1 MNMVG
6 DARPVPLGRRDFS
19 VLSAGLSAGAL
30 GAAVSSGALAAAG
43 PARAQSKGAHTAFQV
58 AVGPELR
65 RYEVDEAGLTLT
77 AREAVTLPAAV
88 QYAWQHP
95 MLPILYVAYSNRGST
110 NDRHGVQAFR
120 IGEGGA
126 LAALPQPLAL
136 DNRPIHLTVDPSGR
150 FLLVAFNIP
159 SELRVHGLRE
169 DGTIG
174 DAVRQ
179 ATPPDFGIYAHQV
192 RVAPSGRL
200 VVLQTRGNDPTPT
213 TKEDPG
219 AIKVFRFHD
228 GQLSDEVSVAENNGI
243 GFGPRHVDFHPTL
256 PRLYAAM
263 ERGNQI
269 LTYGVEDAGL
279 SRHPLFAAGTV
290 RGGAVLHLPVQYAG
304 AIHLHPDGRT
314 VYVINR
320 SDGTVEFNGTRVHG
334 EGENSVAV
342 FRLDART
349 GEPVL
354 AQTADTRSYHCRTFA
369 IHPEGRMLV
378 TASVAPLAERDG
390 DTVRTVPARLTVFSV
405 AGDGQLAFARTYD
418 VETAGGAQMFW
429 CGMVTA

>member
-1 MNMVG
+1 M
-6 DARPVPLGRRDFS
+6 DPREADETRIGRRDFS
-19 VLSAGLSAGAL
+19 AMALSAATG
-30 GAAVSSGALAAAG
+30 GAAAGGAALAAAA
-43 PARAQSKGAHTAFQV
+43 PARAQKPPAHTSFHV
-58 AVGPELR
+58 AVGAELR
-65 RYEVDEAGLTLT
+65 RHAVDPGALTL
-77 AREAVTLPAAV
+77 APLEAVTLPAAV

-95 MLPILYVAYSNRGST
+95 ALPILYVAYSNRGTT

-126 LAALPQPLAL
+126 LTALAEPLTL

-150 FLLVAFNIP
+150 FLLVAFNAP

-169 DGTIG
+169 DGTIAG
-174 DAVRQ
+174 AVRQ
-179 ATPPDFGIYAHQV
+179 AATLDFGIYAHQV
-192 RVAPSGRL
+192 RVAPSGAL

-213 TKEDPG
+213 AKEDPG
-219 AIKVFRFHD
+219 AIKVFRFRD
-228 GQLSDEVSVAENNGI
+228 GQLSDETSVAENGGI

-256 PRLYAAM
+256 PRLYASM
-263 ERGNQI
+263 ERGNQL
-269 LTYGVEDAGL
+269 LTYGVGETGL
-279 SRHPLFAAGTV
+279 SQHPLFTAGTV
-290 RGGAVLHLPVQYAG
+290 KGGAVLHLPVQYAG

-314 VYVINR
+314 VYVVNR
-320 SDGTVEFNGTRVHG
+320 SDGTVEFNGAKVHG

-342 FRLDART
+342 FRLDAGS

-369 IHPEGRMLV
+369 IYPDGRMLV

-390 DTVRTVPARLTVFSV
+390 DAVRTVPARLTVFSV
-405 AGDGQLAFARTYD
+405 DGEGRLTFARTYD
-418 VETAGGAQMFW
+418 VDTAGGAQMFW